1 MKLFIILSLIS
12 YLVTFFL
19 VTIVPFKNIYFFN
32 SFYLFTILSILWLY
46 WYKTYNKRSIIVAY
60 NKIKEFPI
68 IILLFLLILY
78 AYFMR
83 WSIEPHGMGDATVLW
98 SGKASVIANLY
109 LQNIDFS
116 LNNLIWKFPNYPLAL
131 PFILS
136 GFSIM
141 IGSYNYLIPII
152 YTIISTFI
160 FIFIIITQSV
170 IHKGKYNRFIFILLI
185 SIMFLDKNY
194 IFVQSD
200 LCADYPL
207 SIFVGI
213 YCYLF
218 LRRHRKNSYFYMG
231 CTFAIMSSLKNEG
244 ILLSLFFIFILI
256 IYKFNGDKVN
266 ITSIFTAYL
275 LFFLP
280 MIIYKLNFTI
290 IPKDFESN
298 EGLLSKIVN
307 KNPKIFL
314 NELLIISKY
323 FIEYQFGFQKGI
335 LLFFSYFLIVYG
347 DKKQKV
353 LLTFYWLLVLIYS
366 FIFLNYSND
375 VEKHLIGAYNRI
387 NVHIYP
393 ILFISLLY
401 NSKILHEPVLELI
414 GFYQKKINYLR
425 KNLN

>member
-1 MKLFIILSLIS
+1 
-12 YLVTFFL
+12 
-19 VTIVPFKNIYFFN
+19 
-32 SFYLFTILSILWLY
+32 
-46 WYKTYNKRSIIVAY
+46 
-60 NKIKEFPI
+60 
-68 IILLFLLILY
+68 
-78 AYFMR
+78 
-83 WSIEPHGMGDATVLW
+83 MGDAHVLW

-116 LNNLIWKFPNYPLAL
+116 LNDLIWKFPNYPLAL

-152 YTIISTFI
+152 YTSIITLI
-160 FIFIIITQSV
+160 FIYIIITQSV

-185 SIMFLDKNY
+185 FIMFLDKNY

-218 LRRHRKNSYFYMG
+218 LRRHRKNYYFYMG

-244 ILLSLFFIFILI
+244 ILLSLVFIFILI
-256 IYKFNGDKVN
+256 IYKFIGDKIN
-266 ITSIFTAYL
+266 LTSIFTIYL

-280 MIIYKLNFTI
+280 MIVYKLNFTL
-290 IPKDFESN
+290 IPNDFKTN
-298 EGLLSKIVN
+298 EGLLSKIVH

-314 NELLIISKY
+314 NELLLVSKY

-335 LLFFSYFLIVYG
+335 LLLFSYFLVVYG
-347 DKKQKV
+347 DKKQKA
-353 LLTFYWLLVLIYS
+353 LLAFYWLLVFIYS
-366 FIFLNYSND
+366 FIFLSTSLD
-375 VEKHLIGAYNRI
+375 LEKHLNSSYHRI

-401 NSKILHEPVLELI
+401 NSKILQKPILELI
-414 GFYQKKINYLR
+414 DFYQKKINYLR